1 MGIIEDIKL
10 VWENSF
16 YLSVIMFFIFLI
28 IAIFFLI
35 LTILDIAKRE
45 TNGACPTICL
55 FFSLL
60 TLFCHLIII
69 NNADDIREKALKKQ
83 EAMKEQQRK
92 NHINK
97 MCFML
102 DTDVKSALKKDDLA
116 KEKIY
121 DLSALAS
128 KNYWDLIDMQEDYYE
143 KNKTSDGFSDNKN
156 FTKIYSVGY
165 QNLLKIKE
173 EIDNRRLYCFKNYC
187 NDIYYNKSDDDIE
200 DRLQK
205 YIKLQCNKGDKNV

>member
-1 MGIIEDIKL
+1 MGFIEDIKL

-16 YLSVIMFFIFLI
+16 YLSVTLFFIFLI

-35 LTILDIAKRE
+35 LTISEIAERK
-45 TNGACPTICL
+45 TDGIIATICL

-60 TLFCHLIII
+60 TLFCYLGIIS
-69 NNADDIREKALKKQ
+69 NADDIRKKALQKQ
-83 EAMKEQQRK
+83 EAMKERQRK

-97 MCFML
+97 MCFIL
-102 DTDVKSALKKDDLA
+102 DTEVKSDLKKDDLV

-121 DLSALAS
+121 DLILSAGE
-128 KNYWDLIDMQEDYYE
+128 NYWSLIDMQKDYYE
-143 KNKTSDGFSDNKN
+143 KNKTSDGFSDNKE

-187 NDIYYNKSDDDIE
+187 NDIYYNKTDDGIE
-200 DRLQK
+200 VKLND
-205 YIKLQCNKGDKNV
+205 YIKLQCNKGDKND